1 MHPSISGRRPGR
13 GVRVE
18 RRTPQ
23 VGKRATAT
31 YYVAAT
37 AAPAAAAAAYAFVF
51 ELKAKPLCACVWFL
65 FLGTGGSEL
74 LDNRI
79 SGPVAVGEGGYRGL

>member
-1 MHPSISGRRPGR
+1 VIHNFVLVGPDI
-13 GVRVE
+13 VFILYLKK
-18 RRTPQ
+18 Q

-37 AAPAAAAAAYAFVF
+37 AAPAAAAYAFLF